1 MNNQPES
8 DIHHTSYPLV
18 SIALCVYNGEKYLGE
33 QLDSLVNQTYP
44 NIEIVVLDDGSKD
57 RSRELLRTYAE
68 QYPIFRIFEN
78 EVNLGYV
85 KNFEKAISLCEGEY
99 IALCDQDD
107 IWDLEKISKQVAGIG
122 DNLLIYHD
130 SAFMDEQGRQ
140 MTWKRKMSDIIHL
153 YRGNDPKVF
162 LYFNCV
168 SGHSILFKRD
178 LRDDFLPFNPDHFH
192 DHWIAYVAANLGS
205 IEVIPET
212 LVRYRQHTTAS
223 TDILNKRK
231 KIRKNYHENRD
242 IKKLKKDLKWV
253 QQCAMFDKNR
263 DQSFLDRLRSLFE
276 ERLESFFSFEYAG
289 IIRDNYE
296 LLYYI
301 PVYKKSSKLSFVY
314 RQIWG
319 LRAKL
324 LWARFFARPET
335 EEYVDEASKGNE
347 KP

>member
-1 MNNQPES
+1 MNNRPDS
-8 DIHHTSYPLV
+8 DIHNAPYPLV
-18 SIALCVYNGEKYLGE
+18 SIALCVYNGEKYLEE

-44 NIEIVVLDDGSKD
+44 NIEIVVVDDGSRD
-57 RSRELLRTYAE
+57 RSLDILRAYQE
-68 QYPIFRIFEN
+68 KYPFFRIFEN

-85 KNFEKAISLCEGEY
+85 KNFEKAIGLCAGEY

-153 YRGNDPKVF
+153 YRGDDPKVF

-178 LRDDFLPFNPDHFH
+178 LRDEFLPFNPNHFH
-192 DHWIAYVAANLGS
+192 DHWIAYVAVNLGS

-212 LVRYRQHTTAS
+212 LVRYRQHTTTS

-242 IKKLKKDLKWV
+242 IKKLKRDLAWV
-253 QQCAMFDKNR
+253 QQCASFKKNR
-263 DQSFLDRLRSLFE
+263 DQPFLDRLRSLFE

-289 IIRDNYE
+289 IIQDNYE
-296 LLYYI
+296 QLYYI
-301 PVYKKSSKLSFVY
+301 PVYKKSNKLSFVY

-319 LRAKL
+319 LRSKL
-324 LWARFFARPET
+324 IWARFFARPET
-335 EEYVDEASKGNE
+335 EEYVDVVSKGEEN
-347 KP
+347 P